1 MSLLFKSQC
10 KESVLV
16 SEFTLV
22 NLCPASYHIILFLTN
37 LLLLQCGIFKN
48 DDDEKLNEVGS
59 AVLLNTSD
67 TKNF

>member
-22 NLCPASYHIILFLTN
+22 NLCPASYITPFLTN
-37 LLLLQCGIFKN
+37 LLLLHCGIFKN
-48 DDDEKLNEVGS
+48 EDDEKLNEVGP